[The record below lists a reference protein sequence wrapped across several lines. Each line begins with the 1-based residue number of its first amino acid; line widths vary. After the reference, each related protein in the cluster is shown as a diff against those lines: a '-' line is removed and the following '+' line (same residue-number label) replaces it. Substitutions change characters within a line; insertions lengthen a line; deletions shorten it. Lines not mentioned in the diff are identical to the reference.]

1 MHVLQKL
8 VLPLGGVLLA
18 GSVHAKGSDCLD
30 QLLNS
35 SRGDVSDSAFF
46 AALADVAHKPQ
57 ACSDILNKAQ
67 FEPEIPELARV
78 ETDLETCRAAK
89 QTWTDVKDSSSP
101 AVFEAFSN
109 LYAACPIYA
118 QLAKAKIESVQAKN

>member
-1 MHVLQKL
+1 MRMLKKL
-8 VLPLGGVLLA
+8 ALPLGIVFLA
-18 GSVHAKGSDCLD
+18 GSAQAKGSDCLD
-30 QLLNS
+30 QLFNS
-35 SRGDVSDSAFF
+35 GRDDVSDSAFF
-46 AALADVAHKPQ
+46 AALGDMVHTPQ
-57 ACSDILNKAQ
+57 ACSDILSKAH

-89 QTWTDVKDSSSP
+89 QTWIDVKDSSSA

-118 QLAKAKIESVQAKN
+118 QLAKAKIQSAQAKN